1 MNGFYLYHHKTTHL
15 HGQYNV
21 TYSTFP
27 LKFRTIS
34 FLRTWELS
42 INLLA
47 AYCHWTFSNFYAPS
61 LLDYSELS
69 ICSRRIF
76 TLYIIF
82 QIYFIF
88 IRFMLLFTC
97 LLNDRYLFFY
107 LLRKRIWI
115 NICTLEIHFK
125 FIVARRLY

>member
-76 TLYIIF
+76 TFVIF